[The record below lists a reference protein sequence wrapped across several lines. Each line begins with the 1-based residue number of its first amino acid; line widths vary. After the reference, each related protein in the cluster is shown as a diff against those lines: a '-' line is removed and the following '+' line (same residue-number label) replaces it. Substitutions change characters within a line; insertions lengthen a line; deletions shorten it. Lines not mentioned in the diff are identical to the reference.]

1 MEYYLKNN
9 IISNDLKLFHEGV
22 RDDKSINVYKCEKTG
37 SIVLDKIK
45 NTNYADKYLSY
56 WNCDSINEARITTY
70 DDDYRRFKS
79 LKDIKFNSL
88 LDFGCGN
95 GGLLKLIKEDDESKE
110 IIGIE
115 LNEKI
120 ADYIKNVENI
130 NIYNNLD
137 NIHENKNFDCIMLNH
152 VLEHL
157 YEPIGLLKKIKTRMH
172 EKSILIIEVPHAEDY
187 LIKMNC
193 KAFKKF
199 TLWSEHLIL
208 HTNKTLNLL
217 LKKAGFS
224 KIEIKYI
231 QRYNIFNH
239 MKWLLEGKPGGHKTI
254 KQYDSNLVNAYDNY
268 LINNKMTDTL
278 IAYCTI

>member
-9 IISNDLKLFHEGV
+9 IISNKLNLFHKGV
-22 RDDKSINVYKCEKTG
+22 RDNKNINVYKCEETG
-37 SIVLDKIK
+37 RLFLDKIK
-45 NTNYADKYLSY
+45 KTNYTDNYLSY
-56 WNCDSINEARITTY
+56 WNCNSINEARIKTY

-79 LKDIKFNSL
+79 LENIKFNSL

-95 GGLLKLIKEDDESKE
+95 GGLLKLIRDNNENKE
-110 IIGIE
+110 IMGVE
-115 LNEKI
+115 LNKKI

-130 NIYNNLD
+130 NIYNNLN
-137 NIHENKNFDCIMLNH
+137 NITKKFDCIMLNH

-157 YEPIGLLKKIKTRMH
+157 DEPISILKKIKSRMG
-172 EKSILIIEVPHAEDY
+172 EKSLLIIEVPHAEDY

-193 KAFKKF
+193 EAFKNF

-208 HTNKTLNLL
+208 HTSKTLNLL
-217 LKKAGFS
+217 LKKVGFS

-254 KQYDSNLVNAYDNY
+254 KHYDSNLVDVYNNY